1 MLLEGL
7 LYKMLQEGSLLGML
21 QRWGSLWEV
30 WQCCREEAVLQVHLN
45 RRLYTCDVRKRKLS
59 TQ

>member
-21 QRWGSLWEV
+21 QWGSLWEV
-30 WQCCREEAVLQVHLN
+30 WQCCREEVVLQVRLN
-45 RRLYTCDVRKRKLS
+45 RRLYNV
-59 TQ
+59 

>member
-21 QRWGSLWEV
+21 QRWGSLWEG
-30 WQCCREEAVLQVHLN
+30 WQCCREEVVLQVRLN
-45 RRLYTCDVRKRKLS
+45 RRLYNICDVM
-59 TQ
+59 